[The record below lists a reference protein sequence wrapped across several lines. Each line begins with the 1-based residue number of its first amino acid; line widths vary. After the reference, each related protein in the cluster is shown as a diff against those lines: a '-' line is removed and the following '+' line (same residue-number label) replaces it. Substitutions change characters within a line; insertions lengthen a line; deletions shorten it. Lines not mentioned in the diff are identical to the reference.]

1 MNNLKPQKGF
11 TLIEVLISL
20 TILSLIMGVVMGGF
34 RLGSR
39 SWRKGEER
47 LEEQQRMRCVFTILI
62 QDIKSCILLQRSAD
76 PEVSGKKRNRANQP
90 VVFIGEA
97 DKLKFVTTA
106 SGIGPQ
112 VKKGTLREVSYGLS
126 YEEDK
131 PGLVMGERPW
141 LYQNPF
147 EDEDVRLG
155 EESSGPPPSIYS
167 LYPDVVDIVFQYYGV
182 KEIHKRPKER
192 DAEPEWHDDWNPL
205 QDIQSGEDYLKN
217 LPEKVK
223 VTLRRKKSED
233 DPESSTSF
241 EIPIVVG
248 ERKT

>member
-1 MNNLKPQKGF
+1 MNDLKQPKGF

-39 SWRKGEER
+39 SWKKGEER
-47 LEEQQRMRCVFTILI
+47 LEEQQRMRCVFSLLI
-62 QDIKSCILLQRSAD
+62 QDIKSCILLKRPAD
-76 PEVSGKKRNRANQP
+76 PEASGSQKNRRNQP

-112 VKKGTLREVSYGLS
+112 VKKGTLREVSYCLS

-147 EDEDVRLG
+147 EDEDVSLG
-155 EESSGPPPSIYS
+155 EESPGPPPSTYS

-182 KEIHKRPKER
+182 KEIHRRPTER
-192 DAEPEWHDDWNPL
+192 DAEPEWHDDWNNL
-205 QDIQSGEDYLKN
+205 QDIQSGEHYLKN

-233 DPESSTSF
+233 DPEINISF

-248 ERKT
+248 ERKI